1 MTRRKLSSA
10 STGACLAGLALVA
23 LIGLALAPLSHHP
36 WGVVQL
42 FFSSLF
48 VSLALAWPVMAPF
61 RHGGRRLRIGL
72 SG

>member
-1 MTRRKLSSA
+1 MIRCKLSNA
-10 STGACLAGLALVA
+10 STGASLAGLALVA
-23 LIGLALAPLSHHP
+23 LIGLALAPLSHSP

-48 VSLALAWPVMAPF
+48 ASLALAWPRMAPF
-61 RHGGRRLRIGL
+61 RHGEQVLRIRL